1 MRSYRLYLLSG
12 ILVILVFGLYWYG
25 AVQQLTLV
33 NTSMRRTDQSAYMNY
48 TRNLYD
54 TRYTYPGNGNRMPLY
69 PLIQSLF
76 YQPGME
82 DEQFFEQGKYINLVL
97 SLVILAAVFY
107 IFRASFRPLH
117 TLNLFLITA
126 FTLFMFKAGF
136 FQAELL
142 FYALNFLTFVCMLAL
157 LLRPSLALAALT
169 GVFAGLTYLTKASI
183 PPGLILFLLFLGAKG
198 FTEWYQSRR
207 KRSSNEMI
215 NARKWLLTIPIVTL
229 LFLVTVYPQI
239 RNQKRV
245 FGRYF
250 YNVNSTFYIWYDSW
264 EEVKSGTNAH
274 GDRVG
279 WPDMPAEELPS
290 AARYL
295 REHTPAQIVGRFL
308 GGVERQLYETSHSYG
323 YFKYVVI
330 YLAVLVVFTIWQWPQ
345 TRQFLK
351 GPPFRALFSV
361 SLFISY
367 FLMYAWYSPI
377 NAGNRFILGQFLP
390 LMFALSLG
398 LHNYELPQGWKVSGR
413 TVDALTVLNLLVLG
427 VLAVDIYLIMTQ
439 RISTMYGGW

>member
-1 MRSYRLYLLSG
+1 MRSYRLYFLAG
-12 ILVILVFGLYWYG
+12 ILVVLVFGLYWYG

-33 NTSMRRTDQSAYMNY
+33 NTSMGRTDQSAYMNY
-48 TRNLYD
+48 TRILYD

-69 PLIQSLF
+69 PLVQSLF

-82 DEQFFEQGKYINLVL
+82 DEHFFERGKYINLVL
-97 SLVILAAVFY
+97 SLVILVVVFF

-126 FTLFMFKAGF
+126 FTVFMFKAGF
-136 FQAELL
+136 FQVELL
-142 FYALNFLTFVCMLAL
+142 FYFLNFLTFVLMLAL
-157 LLRPSLALAALT
+157 LKRPSLALVALT
-169 GVFAGLTYLTKASI
+169 GVFAGLAYLTKASI
-183 PPGLILFLLFLGAKG
+183 PPGLIIFLFFLGAKG
-198 FTEWYQSRR
+198 TTEWYRARQYQS
-207 KRSSNEMI
+207 SSELI
-215 NARKWLLTIPIVTL
+215 KARKWLLALPVVAL

-274 GDRVG
+274 GDREG

-295 REHTPAQIVGRFL
+295 REHTPTQIAGRFSS
-308 GGVERQLYETSHSYG
+308 GIERQLHVTSHSYG
-323 YFKYVVI
+323 YFKYVMI
-330 YLAVLVVFTIWQWPQ
+330 YLLALVVFAIWQWPQ
-345 TRQFLK
+345 TRKILA
-351 GPPFRALFSV
+351 GPPFRAMFSAA
-361 SLFISY
+361 LFISY
-367 FLMYAWYSPI
+367 FLMYAWYTSI
-377 NAGNRFILGQFLP
+377 NDGNRFILGHFLP

-398 LHNYELPQGWKVSGR
+398 LYSYELPHKWKVSGR
-413 TVDALTVLNLLVLG
+413 TVDALTIVNLFVLG
-427 VLAVDIYLIMTQ
+427 VLMVDIYLIFTQ